1 MKKNYYLVVVLNL
14 LVSFQVNAQQIGNGI
29 ATEVTSINTILPSG
43 FYVSGSAQPN
53 YPYEIPVWPWKHLF
67 NLNNGNTCSFQISS
81 PFTHDDRAFFRKVVY
96 NNTNPNCDNEWYE
109 FATRG
114 YNTFTGN
121 QKINGSLTLAYPWP
135 EGPAFNIRNESKT
148 QPGQALQWQI
158 LNMTAHHGDAL
169 RFIACDQETCNW
181 RFTIMDNGN
190 VGIGIHN
197 PANKLEVDGTV
208 KAKEMALETGWTDL
222 SETFNDY
229 GSKIHFGSLYEN
241 SDEIFISRYNIEN
254 DKSELRVNVGDD
266 ILDKFVVGR
275 RLWGHTEFSPL
286 FTVVT
291 NGNVGIGVSD
301 PVDKFEVNGTI
312 KAKEIKVETGWADHV
327 FSKDYNL
334 PTLKE
339 VKSHIEFHKHLPDIP
354 TEAEVKVSGIN
365 LGEMQVK
372 LLQKVEELTLY
383 LIQQQETIDEL
394 KNEIKTLKSNK

>member
-14 LVSFQVNAQQIGNGI
+14 LVSFQVNAQQIGNGT
-29 ATEVTSINTILPSG
+29 ATEVASINTILPSG
-43 FYVSGSAQPN
+43 FYMTSGAQPN
-53 YPYEIPVWPWKHLF
+53 YPCEIPAWPWKHLF
-67 NLNNGNTCSFQISS
+67 NLNNGDVCSFQISS
-81 PFTHDDRAFFRKVVY
+81 PFTHDDHAFFRKVVY
-96 NNTNPNCDNEWYE
+96 NSTNPNCDNQWYE

-114 YNTFTGN
+114 YNAFKGN
-121 QKINGSLTLAYPWP
+121 QKINGSLTLVNSTY
-135 EGPAFNIRNESKT
+135 EGYSILLRNEKKT
-148 QPGQALQWQI
+148 QPGQALEWQI

-190 VGIGIHN
+190 VGIGIHR
-197 PANKLEVDGTV
+197 PTNKLEVD
-208 KAKEMALETGWTDL
+208 
-222 SETFNDY
+222 
-229 GSKIHFGSLYEN
+229 
-241 SDEIFISRYNIEN
+241 
-254 DKSELRVNVGDD
+254 
-266 ILDKFVVGR
+266 
-275 RLWGHTEFSPL
+275 
-286 FTVVT
+286 
-291 NGNVGIGVSD
+291 
-301 PVDKFEVNGTI
+301 GTI

-339 VKSHIEFHKHLPDIP
+339 VKFHIESHKHLPDIP